1 MTDPREKHSD
11 IHAPLPVQQQQFPGS
26 ESKMD
31 PKPDYG
37 YKSYKGTGKLTDKVA
52 LITGADSGIGRAV
65 ALAFAREGA
74 DIAIAYL
81 NEHEDARETKKV
93 VEEAGRKVIL
103 IPGDIASEEHI
114 KEIVAKTVDT
124 FGRIDILVNNASMQG
139 DAVDELH
146 TDSTRPPGED
156 LHGEHCGHDLTGAE
170 SRPPHEAW
178 KRHHQCGL
186 HHGVSTHPSNPRLC
200 MHKGDHLLI
209 LPVTWLQVASIQA
222 YQPTPSVLDYACT
235 KGAIVTLTKA
245 LAKDLI
251 SKKGIRVNA
260 IAPGPIWTPIPVESF
275 TESMVKDFGK
285 GMTPIDRAGQPA
297 ELAPAFVF
305 LANNAD
311 SSYVNAEILG
321 VTGGM
326 PLS

>member
-139 DAVDELH
+139 DAKAVPH
-146 TDSTRPPGED
+146 MKPGS
-156 LHGEHCGHDLTGAE
+156 AII
-170 SRPPHEAW
+170 
-178 KRHHQCGL
+178 
-186 HHGVSTHPSNPRLC
+186 N
-200 MHKGDHLLI
+200 
-209 LPVTWLQVASIQA
+209 VASIQA

>member
-1 MTDPREKHSD
+1 MLYSSLQTET
-11 IHAPLPVQQQQFPGS
+11 PLLCQ
-26 ESKMD
+26 
-31 PKPDYG
+31 
-37 YKSYKGTGKLTDKVA
+37 VA

-65 ALAFAREGA
+65 ALAYAREGA

-81 NEHEDARETKKV
+81 NEHEDAKVRPPPQYQCETKKV

-139 DAVDELH
+139 DAVEDFTQISRERLEKTFMVNIVGMISLAQKAVPH
-146 TDSTRPPGED
+146 MKPGS
-156 LHGEHCGHDLTGAE
+156 AII
-170 SRPPHEAW
+170 
-178 KRHHQCGL
+178 
-186 HHGVSTHPSNPRLC
+186 N
-200 MHKGDHLLI
+200 
-209 LPVTWLQVASIQA
+209 VASIQA
-222 YQPTPSVLDYACT
+222 YQPTPSILDYACT
-235 KGAIVTLTKA
+235 KGAIVTMTKA

-260 IAPGPIWTPIPVESF
+260 VAPGPIWTPIPVESF
-275 TESMVKDFGK
+275 TEDMVKNFGK
-285 GMTPIDRAGQPA
+285 GMTPINRAGQPA